1 LETGKAWR
9 NERLTPNGFFFNLM
23 SRSSYP
29 PLKSLSQN
37 FLRNEAQARDLVKR
51 LLLTPQDRMVE
62 LGAGQGAMTFLLAER
77 VSQVL
82 AVEIDAGHALELQEK
97 VLQSGANNIEVLH
110 QDLLKTDWQ
119 EWFRRL
125 DHPFVV
131 VGNLPYHIS
140 TPILF
145 KIIENRPI
153 IKAAYVMLQKEVADR
168 LLAHSG
174 TKEYGVLTI
183 LIGYY
188 VQVRSLM
195 QLKPGS
201 FFPRPKV
208 SSTFVQLNFRQEP
221 SPGIADEDLFRWV
234 VRSSFAQR
242 RKQIK
247 NALTADDRFP
257 AELIGKAL
265 EMNQT
270 DPQCRGETLPIEKF
284 VTLSNILADLQK
296 EGAKV

>member
-1 LETGKAWR
+1 M
-9 NERLTPNGFFFNLM
+9 N
-23 SRSSYP
+23 RSSYP

-37 FLRNEAQARDLVKR
+37 FLRNETQAKNLVDR
-51 LLLTPQDRMVE
+51 LPLTSLDTVVE
-62 LGAGQGAMTFLLAER
+62 LGAGQGALTFLLAQK
-77 VSQVL
+77 VSRVL
-82 AVEIDAGHALELQEK
+82 AVEIDAGHSMTLKEK
-97 VLQSGANNIEVLH
+97 VLQSGKKNIEVVH
-110 QDLLKTDWQ
+110 KDLLKTDWN
-119 EWFRRL
+119 EWFKTL
-125 DHPFVV
+125 NGPFSV

-168 LLAHSG
+168 LLARPG
-174 TKEYGVLTI
+174 TKEYGVITI

-188 VQVRSLM
+188 ARIQSLL

-208 SSTFVQLNFRQEP
+208 SSTFIELLFRQDLTP
-221 SPGIADEDLFRWV
+221 RIEDQNLFQWI
-234 VRSSFAQR
+234 VRASFAQR

-247 NALTADDRFP
+247 NALTADARFQVL
-257 AELIGKAL
+257 LIAKAL

-270 DPQCRGETLPIEKF
+270 DPQCRGETLTIAQF
-284 VTLSNILADLQK
+284 VTLSNTI
-296 EGAKV
+296 AKLLKTP

>member
-1 LETGKAWR
+1 
-9 NERLTPNGFFFNLM
+9 M
-23 SRSSYP
+23 DRSSYP

-37 FLRNEAQARDLVKR
+37 FLRNETQARHLIDR
-51 LLLTPQDRMVE
+51 LRLTPQDRVVE
-62 LGAGQGAMTFLLAER
+62 LGAGQGAMTFLLAEK
-77 VSQVL
+77 VSRVL
-82 AVEIDAGHALELQEK
+82 AVEIDAGHATELQEK
-97 VLQSGANNIEVLH
+97 VFQSGEKNIEVLH

-119 EWFRRL
+119 EWFRRMN
-125 DHPFVV
+125 HPFLV

-145 KIIENRPI
+145 KIIENRSI

-168 LLAHSG
+168 LLAPSG

-188 VQVRSLM
+188 VQIRSLM

-208 SSTFVQLNFRQEP
+208 SSTFVEITFRQDPTPRIE
-221 SPGIADEDLFRWV
+221 DQDLFRWV
-234 VRSSFAQR
+234 VRSAFAQR

-247 NALTADDRFP
+247 NALTADDRFSAP
-257 AELIGKAL
+257 LIAKAL
-265 EMNQT
+265 DLNQT
-270 DPQCRGETLPIEKF
+270 DPQSRGETLTIAQF

-296 EGAKV
+296 E

>member
-1 LETGKAWR
+1 MT
-9 NERLTPNGFFFNLM
+9 
-23 SRSSYP
+23 RSSYP

-37 FLRNEAQARDLVKR
+37 FLRNESQAKHLVDR
-51 LLLTPQDRMVE
+51 LPLTLLDTVVE
-62 LGAGQGAMTFLLAER
+62 LGAGQGAMTFLLAEK
-77 VSQVL
+77 VSRVL
-82 AVEIDAGHALELQEK
+82 AVEIDAGHSAELEKRVSEAGK
-97 VLQSGANNIEVLH
+97 KNVEVIH
-110 QDLLKTDWQ
+110 EDLLKTDWN

-125 DHPFVV
+125 NGPFMV

-145 KIIENRPI
+145 RIIENRPI

-168 LLAHSG
+168 LLAQPG
-174 TKEYGVLTI
+174 TKEYGVITV

-188 VQVRSLM
+188 ARIQPLM

-208 SSTFVQLNFRQEP
+208 SSTFIELVFRQELTP
-221 SPGIADEDLFRWV
+221 RIEDEDLFRWV

-247 NALTADDRFP
+247 NALIADARFSGT
-257 AELIGKAL
+257 LIAKAL
-265 EMNQT
+265 EENRI
-270 DPQCRGETLPIEKF
+270 DPQCRGETLTIPQF
-284 VTLSNILADLQK
+284 VTLANILANLIK
-296 EGAKV
+296 K

>member
-1 LETGKAWR
+1 
-9 NERLTPNGFFFNLM
+9 
-23 SRSSYP
+23 
-29 PLKSLSQN
+29 
-37 FLRNEAQARDLVKR
+37 
-51 LLLTPQDRMVE
+51 
-62 LGAGQGAMTFLLAER
+62 
-77 VSQVL
+77 
-82 AVEIDAGHALELQEK
+82 
-97 VLQSGANNIEVLH
+97 
-110 QDLLKTDWQ
+110 
-119 EWFRRL
+119 
-125 DHPFVV
+125 V

-168 LLAHSG
+168 LLAPSG
-174 TKEYGVLTI
+174 AKEYGVITV

-188 VQVRSLM
+188 VQIRSLM

-208 SSTFVQLNFRQEP
+208 SSTFVELNFRQEP
-221 SPGIADEDLFRWV
+221 APRIEDEDLFRWV

-247 NALTADDRFP
+247 NALTADARFP
-257 AELIGKAL
+257 TELIGKAL

-270 DPQCRGETLPIEKF
+270 EPQCRGETLTIAQF
-284 VTLSNILADLQK
+284 VTLANILADLQK
-296 EGAKV
+296 NKT

>member
-1 LETGKAWR
+1 M
-9 NERLTPNGFFFNLM
+9 N
-23 SRSSYP
+23 RSSYP

-37 FLRNEAQARDLVKR
+37 FLRNETQAKNLVDR
-51 LLLTPQDRMVE
+51 LPLTSLDTVVE
-62 LGAGQGAMTFLLAER
+62 LGAGQGALTFLLAQK
-77 VSQVL
+77 VSRVL
-82 AVEIDAGHALELQEK
+82 AVEIDAGHSMTLKEK
-97 VLQSGANNIEVLH
+97 VLQSGKKNIEVVH
-110 QDLLKTDWQ
+110 KDLLKTDWN
-119 EWFRRL
+119 EWFKTL
-125 DHPFVV
+125 NGPFSV

-168 LLAHSG
+168 LLAQPG
-174 TKEYGVLTI
+174 TKEYGVITI

-188 VQVRSLM
+188 ARIQSLL

-208 SSTFVQLNFRQEP
+208 SSTFIELLFRQDLTP
-221 SPGIADEDLFRWV
+221 RIEDQNLFQWI
-234 VRSSFAQR
+234 VRASFAQR

-247 NALTADDRFP
+247 NALTADARFQVL
-257 AELIGKAL
+257 LIAKAL

-270 DPQCRGETLPIEKF
+270 DPQCRGETLTIAQF
-284 VTLSNILADLQK
+284 VTLSNVLDGLIK
-296 EGAKV
+296 ESP

>member
-1 LETGKAWR
+1 
-9 NERLTPNGFFFNLM
+9 M
-23 SRSSYP
+23 SQSAYP
-29 PLKSLSQN
+29 ALKSLSQN
-37 FLRNEAQARDLVKR
+37 FLRNEAQARHLVDQ
-51 LLLTPQDRMVE
+51 LPLTSSDTVVE
-62 LGAGQGAMTFLLAER
+62 LGAGRGAMTFLLAGKASR
-77 VSQVL
+77 IL
-82 AVEIDAGHALELQEK
+82 AVEIDAGHSAELKEK
-97 VLQSGANNIEVLH
+97 VSETGRKNIEVLH
-110 QDLLKTDWQ
+110 QDLLKTDWK
-119 EWFRRL
+119 EWSGIL
-125 DHPFVV
+125 GGPFSV

-174 TKEYGVLTI
+174 TKEYGVITI

-188 VQVRSLM
+188 AQIRSIM

-208 SSTFVQLNFRQEP
+208 SSTFVQITFRQDLA
-221 SPGIADEDLFRWV
+221 PGIEDQDLFRWV

-247 NALTADDRFP
+247 NALTADDRFSAP
-257 AELIGKAL
+257 LIEKAL
-265 EMNQT
+265 DLNQT
-270 DPQCRGETLPIEKF
+270 DPQSRGETLTIAQF
-284 VTLSNILADLQK
+284 VSLSNILANLQQ
-296 EGAKV
+296 

>member
-1 LETGKAWR
+1 M
-9 NERLTPNGFFFNLM
+9 N
-23 SRSSYP
+23 RSSYP
-29 PLKSLSQN
+29 ALKSLSQN
-37 FLRNEAQARDLVKR
+37 FLRNESQARHLVDR
-51 LLLTPQDRMVE
+51 LPLAPRDVVVE
-62 LGAGQGAMTFLLAER
+62 LGAGQGAMTFLLAEK
-77 VSQVL
+77 VSRVL
-82 AVEIDAGHALELQEK
+82 AVEIDAGHSTELKEK
-97 VLQSGANNIEVLH
+97 ISQLGKKNIEVLH
-110 QDLLKTDWQ
+110 EDLLKTDWK
-119 EWFRRL
+119 EWGRL
-125 DHPFVV
+125 LDGPFSI

-174 TKEYGVLTI
+174 TKEYGVITI